1 MGKAVNVVQTPAYE
15 ALSRGQANDAKW
27 QSELDGKRGISVSSL
42 MTD

>member
-1 MGKAVNVVQTPAYE
+1 MGEVINALQTPAYD

-27 QSELDGKRGISVSSL
+27 QSELNGRRGIDISSL